1 MANIEDDDIPPIVTG
16 TVPWPDVPRLVFG
29 DGEDRRLNARPGQVL
44 FNPREMTPYVEGY
57 REAAQALFKHID
69 QSPVVPVNFMLFP
82 LAHLWRHHVELSLK
96 QIIAIGRC
104 VDGGAWGFP
113 DNQHGLTKLWE
124 EAKPYVIQCGPPGD
138 TGATGVVA
146 NVEANIHEFETIE
159 SDRPGVP
166 LLARPEAEAEPSRRA
181 PQREPPGAAR
191 DDDGARELPLRGH
204 HGARARLGEPDARVG
219 TGPFRIDTPACEHA

>member
-1 MANIEDDDIPPIVTG
+1 
-16 TVPWPDVPRLVFG
+16 
-29 DGEDRRLNARPGQVL
+29 
-44 FNPREMTPYVEGY
+44 MTPYVEGY

-146 NVEANIHEFETIE
+146 NVEANIHEFETINPTAQGFRY
-159 SDRPGVP
+159 SLDRKQ
-166 LLARPEAEAEPSRRA
+166 RRSL
-181 PQREPPGAAR
+181 PGA
-191 DDDGARELPLRGH
+191 PPNVNLRVLHETMMALANFLSGVTMALEH
-204 HGARARLGEPDARVG
+204 DLENLTHG
-219 TGPFRIDTPACEHA
+219 